1 MSITNSPEQCTTPPT
16 HQDFHWIHGPG
27 RDDALADF
35 VELTHDIAAGI
46 RSCLQIIYASDL
58 VREVNLDAE
67 PGEETAPS
75 IGKTDAANLFRL
87 SLAATT
93 LLCHSSE
100 ERIARLNTAREE

>member
-1 MSITNSPEQCTTPPT
+1 MPSTNTSDRNTIPPA
-16 HQDFHWIHGPG
+16 HEDFHWIHGPG

-35 VELTHDIAAGI
+35 VELTHDIAAGV

-67 PGEETAPS
+67 PGEEAAPAIEKS
-75 IGKTDAANLFRL
+75 DAANLFRL

-93 LLCHSSE
+93 LLCHASE
-100 ERIARLNTAREE
+100 ERIARLNTARD